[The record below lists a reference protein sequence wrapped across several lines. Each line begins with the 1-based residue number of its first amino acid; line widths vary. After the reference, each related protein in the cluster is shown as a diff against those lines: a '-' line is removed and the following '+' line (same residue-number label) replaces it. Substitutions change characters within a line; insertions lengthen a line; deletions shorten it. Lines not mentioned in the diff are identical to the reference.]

1 MRTTTNG
8 RVRRALTTVLLPAL
22 LLALLLAIAAP
33 AVSRD
38 ARSAGARPGQP
49 TAKAPTGTVT
59 TVKPTF
65 KWSKA
70 RGAVKYELRVYK
82 GTRLQLKKTGLTR
95 TSWQCTRALPGSV
108 PLTWKVRASNAR
120 GAGAWSKSL
129 KFRIAPLS
137 SAKELSA
144 FSFQS
149 LAPPVAGVIDQS
161 AGTVA
166 LTVPFGTDV
175 GAMVATFTTT
185 GAAVRVCATT
195 QVSGVT
201 ANDFA
206 SPVTYT
212 VAAADGTTRDYVVT
226 VTAATLAIGD
236 AYGGGVVAYI
246 LQPGD
251 PGYVSGQTHG
261 LIAAVADQTAG
272 IVWALPAYLDTSVE
286 GAKGT
291 SIGSGSANTTAIIA
305 QQGAGDPT
313 TYAAGLARAYRGGG
327 YDDWYLPSR
336 DELDQLYV
344 NRAAIGGFH
353 TGGSDRPY
361 YWSSS
366 QHAENAGNAWYQY
379 FSDGN
384 LTWANKDYADS
395 RVRAVRTF

>member
-1 MRTTTNG
+1 MRKTTKG
-8 RVRRALTTVLLPAL
+8 RALRALTTLLLPAL
-22 LLALLLAIAAP
+22 LAALLLAGAAP

-38 ARSAGARPGQP
+38 ARSAGAKPGQP
-49 TAKAPTGTVT
+49 AAKAPKGTVT

-70 RGAVKYELRVYK
+70 RGAVMYELRVYK
-82 GTRLQLKKTGLTR
+82 GTRLLLKKTRVTK
-95 TSWQCTRALPGSV
+95 TTWQSPKALPGSV

-120 GAGAWSKSL
+120 GAGAWSRSL
-129 KFRIAPLS
+129 GFRIAPPS
-137 SAKELSA
+137 PAKELSA
-144 FSFQS
+144 FSFQG

-161 AGTVA
+161 ADTIA

-175 GAMVATFTTT
+175 GALVATFTTT
-185 GAAVRVCATT
+185 GAAVRVGATT

-201 ANDFA
+201 ANDFTSA
-206 SPVTYT
+206 VTYT

-226 VTAATLAIGD
+226 VTVATLAIGD

-251 PGYVSGQTHG
+251 PGYVAGQIHG

-272 IVWALPAYLDTSVE
+272 IVWALPAFLDSSVE

-291 SIGSGSANTTAIIA
+291 SIGSGSVNTTAIIA

-336 DELDQLYV
+336 DELNQLYV
-344 NRAAIGGFH
+344 NRTAIGGLH
-353 TGGSDRPY
+353 TGVSDRPY

-366 QHAENAGNAWYQY
+366 QHADNAGNAWYQY
-379 FSDGN
+379 FNDGN
-384 LTWANKDYADS
+384 QTWANKDYADS
-395 RVRAVRTF
+395 RVRAVRVF